1 MKRMISKL
9 PSLLL
14 AAALAAGMAGTALAD
29 VVYKDRDL
37 SVQGAGEYT
46 LTDLFDNF
54 KGIMPGDKLDQPVM
68 VRNESDK
75 AIKVYLRAEAHDEA
89 SNPLTYNE
97 PAAEGAAKE
106 EQVPDVSA
114 SASAAAAQRSESVAT
129 MQDFL
134 AQLNLKVTAG
144 DSVVF
149 DASPDLEA
157 QLADNVLLG
166 EVPAGESLQIGAH
179 LTVPIEMD
187 NTYAHRTGEVDWVF
201 TIEEVEE
208 PTPTP
213 MPGDSDSAT
222 PLSKTGDAAP
232 LLLASVLACA
242 AGVVAAV
249 AFAKSRKRKQR

>member
-1 MKRMISKL
+1 MRKFSKIA
-9 PSLLL
+9 SAL
-14 AAALAAGMAGTALAD
+14 AVSAALALGMAGTAFAD

-54 KGIMPGDKLDQPVM
+54 KGIMPGDKLDQPVV
-68 VRNESDK
+68 VRNESGK
-75 AIKVYLRAEAHDEA
+75 AIKVYLRAEEHDEA
-89 SNPLTYNE
+89 SSPLTYDE
-97 PAAEGAAKE
+97 AFE
-106 EQVPDVSA
+106 EIDGNDQTIDPGNGVGDA
-114 SASAAAAQRSESVAT
+114 GQRDETVAT
-129 MQDFL
+129 MQNFL
-134 AQLNLKVTAG
+134 AQLNLKVTAAG
-144 DSVVF
+144 AVVF

-187 NTYAHRTGEVDWVF
+187 NAYAHRTGEVDWVF
-201 TIEEVEE
+201 TIEEIEE
-208 PTPTP
+208 PTPV
-213 MPGDSDSAT
+213 PGDSDSAT
-222 PLSKTGDAAP
+222 PLNKTGDAAP
-232 LLLASVLACA
+232 LLLAGVLACA

>member
-1 MKRMISKL
+1 MKRMMSKL

-14 AAALAAGMAGTALAD
+14 AAALAAGMAGTAFAD

-68 VRNESDK
+68 VRNESGK

-89 SNPLTYNE
+89 SNPLTYTE
-97 PAAEGAAKE
+97 PAAEGSANE
-106 EQVPDVSA
+106 EQVPDGSA
-114 SASAAAAQRSESVAT
+114 SASATAVQRSETVVT

-134 AQLNLKVTAG
+134 AQLNLKVTVG

-166 EVPAGESLQIGAH
+166 EVPTGESLQIDAH

-187 NTYAHRTGEVDWVF
+187 STYEHRTGEVDWVF
-201 TIEEVEE
+201 AIEEIEE

-213 MPGDSDSAT
+213 
-222 PLSKTGDAAP
+222 LIKTGDATP
-232 LLLASVLACA
+232 LLFAVAFACA
-242 AGVVAAV
+242 AGAIATI
-249 AFAKSRKRKQR
+249 AFAKSRRKKETGGNRSL